1 MVAGEMWREVGLA
14 ARTLRASPLFLLT
27 AVLSLAIGIGATAVI
42 FAVADAY
49 LFRSWPG
56 IAEPERLVEIG
67 RVDMAGPGP
76 STDAGFTTFSFPN
89 YQDYV
94 QRQTVFQSFA
104 AARSGDAVGVGDGIR
119 AMRLMGA
126 YVTPNY
132 FAVLGTPMA
141 LGRAFVSEDMSL
153 TAPATVAIISHRMWA
168 SQFGG
173 DANILGR
180 SLQVNGRP
188 FRIIG
193 VAAAGFNGHNI
204 DATGIWMPLTAF
216 PDGDNLRRFGRRAQ
230 QWLMG
235 IGRLKDGV
243 SSAQAKADMMRI
255 ASELAREYP
264 EDNRRHGLD
273 VEPAAALPVDGRSPI
288 SRYLALVG
296 ALTGIVLLVACTSVG
311 GMVLARSIN
320 RTREMSLRLALGAD
334 RMRLIR
340 LLVAESL
347 VIAGVGTAL
356 GLLVAWWG
364 VVLLGQLAPM
374 FRLEVTYN
382 VSVDWRVTAFA
393 VLVAV
398 LTVIACG
405 LLPATQATRI
415 DLATAMK
422 PTSGRAPKRLRARQV
437 LVAAQMALSM
447 LLVVTAAL
455 LGRSLVNANAIDP
468 GFTIAGVD
476 VADFDLRLGG
486 YAPTAPRVFF
496 EDLLARVQRL
506 PGVESAALA
515 RVVPLT
521 REREGG
527 RVWLPGQQGDDR
539 AITVSRNFVSA
550 DYFRVLRLPLSHGRT
565 FDERDR
571 AGAPAVAI
579 VNETMARRAW
589 PGRDPVGQLLLHGIS
604 RRPLEVVG
612 VVRDAKYRT
621 IGEDPS
627 PFVYIPA
634 AQTNEAVMRLLIR
647 SNGTSVL
654 PQMRAM
660 VAEIDPNLPLSGAG
674 TLADVTAVTLLPH
687 RLASWLA
694 GGVALVGAFLAALG
708 LYGLASYTVM
718 QRTREIGV
726 RMALGALRM
735 QVVRV
740 ILATA
745 TRPLVIGAA
754 LGLLASSLATRLL
767 AGMLYGVQPLDPL
780 SFIGGAV
787 MFMIVAV
794 LASLVPA
801 RRAASVNPVEALRAE

>member
-1 MVAGEMWREVGLA
+1 MWANTWRDGRLA
-14 ARTLRASPLFLLT
+14 VRTLWASPMFTLT
-27 AVLSLAIGIGATAVI
+27 AALSLAIGIGSTAVI
-42 FAVADAY
+42 FGVADTY
-49 LFRSWPG
+49 LFRPWPG

-76 STDAGFTTFSFPN
+76 STDDGFTTFSFPN
-89 YQDYV
+89 YRDYV
-94 QRQTVFQSFA
+94 QRQTVFETLA
-104 AARSGDAVGVGDGIR
+104 AVRSGDAVGVGDGTK
-119 AMRLMGA
+119 ASRLSGA
-126 YVTPNY
+126 YVSTNY
-132 FAVLGTPMA
+132 FSVLGTPMA
-141 LGRAFVSEDMSL
+141 LGRTFVAEDMPL
-153 TAPATVAIISHRMWA
+153 TAPATVAVISHRVWR

-180 SLQVNGRP
+180 SLRLNGRS

-193 VAAAGFNGHNI
+193 VAAAGFNGHSI

-216 PDGDNLRRFGRRAQ
+216 PDGDNLRRLGRRGQ

-235 IGRLKDGV
+235 IGRLKNGV
-243 SSAQAKADMMRI
+243 SSAQARADMQRI
-255 ASELAREYP
+255 ATELAREYP
-264 EDNRRHGLD
+264 EDNRRHGLG

-288 SRYLALVG
+288 SRYLALVA
-296 ALTGIVLLVACTSVG
+296 ALTGLVLLVACTSVG
-311 GMVLARSIN
+311 GLVLARSIN

-334 RMRLIR
+334 RLRLIR

-347 VIAGVGTAL
+347 VIAAVGTAV
-356 GLLVAWWG
+356 GLLVAWWSL
-364 VVLLGQLAPM
+364 VLLGQLAPM
-374 FRLEVTYN
+374 FGLEVTYN

-393 VLVAV
+393 VVVAV
-398 LTVIACG
+398 LTVIVCG
-405 LLPATQATRI
+405 LLPAAQATRI

-422 PTSGRAPKRLRARQV
+422 PTSGGAPKRLRARQV
-437 LVAAQMALSM
+437 LLAAQIALSM
-447 LLVVTAAL
+447 LLVVTAVL
-455 LGRSLVNANAIDP
+455 LGRSLANANAIDP

-486 YAPTAPRVFF
+486 YAPTAPRLFF

-527 RVWLPGQQGDDR
+527 RVWLPGEQGDDH
-539 AITVSRNFVSA
+539 AIEVSRNFVSP
-550 DYFRVLRLPLSHGRT
+550 DYFRVLRLPLSRGRS

-589 PGRDPVGQLLLHGIS
+589 PGQDPVGQLLLQGVS
-604 RRPLEVVG
+604 RRPLDVIG
-612 VVRDAKYRT
+612 VVRDTKYRT
-621 IGEDPS
+621 IGEDPA

-647 SNGTSVL
+647 ANGTSVL
-654 PQMRAM
+654 PHVRAM
-660 VAEIDPNLPLSGAG
+660 VAEIDPNLPLSYAA

-687 RLASWLA
+687 RLASGLA
-694 GGVALVGAFLAALG
+694 AGIAIIGAFLAALG
-708 LYGLASYTVM
+708 IYGLASYTVT

-726 RMALGALRM
+726 RVALGALRAH
-735 QVVRV
+735 VVRLM
-740 ILATA
+740 LAGA
-745 TRPLVIGAA
+745 AKPVVIGAA
-754 LGLLASSLATRLL
+754 AGLLASAVATGML
-767 AGMLYGVQPLDPL
+767 AGMLYGVRPLDPL

-787 MFMIVAV
+787 ILMTVAG

-801 RRAASVNPVEALRAE
+801 QRAASVNPVDALRAE